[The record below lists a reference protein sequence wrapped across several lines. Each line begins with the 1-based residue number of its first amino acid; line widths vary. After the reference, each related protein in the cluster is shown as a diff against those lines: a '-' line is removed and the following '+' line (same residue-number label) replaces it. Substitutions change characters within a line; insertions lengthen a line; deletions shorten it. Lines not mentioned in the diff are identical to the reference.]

1 MTLPSKY
8 LPFLLLAI
16 CISSCDQGN
25 SSPESG
31 SFTSEGATTPP
42 IIEDISESAPP
53 QEIES
58 ANAPVQKE
66 KEKPEIFEY
75 HNPLTDSQ
83 KADGWL
89 SLFDGHTLF
98 GWESTS
104 DEINWEVKDGAVTA
118 DSGPIGVLMTT
129 VPFTDYELVC
139 EYRMEKGGNS
149 GLFLRTEFPS
159 GDIATQCY
167 EINIADE
174 HPDGFTTGSLV
185 NRAKLKSPVES
196 TDDWNEFRIT
206 LNGPNAKIV
215 HNGEEVLNYTAEN
228 NVAATGRI
236 GLQKNA
242 GKIEFRKVIVQ
253 PLNLT
258 SIFNGKD
265 LSGWREVP
273 DSKSKFTVEENEIR
287 VKDGQGFIETEK
299 TYQDFIFQSQAISH
313 ADELNSGF
321 FFRAMAGTEEA
332 PSNGYEFQ
340 IHNGFEGD
348 RSHPNNAGTGA
359 IFRRAEA
366 RYIVANDKEWFT
378 ATLIA
383 YGPRIG
389 CWVDG
394 YHVVDWVDDRKTDP
408 NPRRGQ
414 RLEGGH
420 ISIQGHDPTT
430 DLSFKNLKIAEYP
443 KESAN
448 DE

>member
-1 MTLPSKY
+1 MTSPSKY
-8 LPFLLLAI
+8 LPILLFVV
-16 CISSCDQGN
+16 CISSCEQDKTA
-25 SSPESG
+25 PESG
-31 SFTSEGATTPP
+31 SLTTEESSTPP
-42 IIEDISESAPP
+42 IDEELPKLTPPKPIQAADVPVED
-53 QEIES
+53 
-58 ANAPVQKE
+58 E
-66 KEKPEIFEY
+66 KKKPENFAY

-89 SLFDGHTLF
+89 SLFDGLTLF

-104 DEINWEVKDGAVTA
+104 DEINWDVKDGTIVA
-118 DSGPIGVLMTT
+118 DSGPIGILMTT
-129 VPFTDYELVC
+129 LPFADYELVC
-139 EYRMEKGGNS
+139 EYRIEKGGNS

-185 NRAKLKSPVES
+185 NRAKLKSPVERK
-196 TDDWNEFRIT
+196 DDWNEFRVI
-206 LNGPNAKIV
+206 LNGAHAKII
-215 HNGEEVLNYTAEN
+215 HNGEEVLDYTADN
-228 NVAATGRI
+228 NVADSGRI

-242 GKIEFRKVIVQ
+242 GKIEFRKVIVK
-253 PLNLT
+253 PLNLQ

-265 LSGWREVP
+265 LTGWRDVP
-273 DSKSKFTVEENEIR
+273 GSKSEFKVVENEIR
-287 VKDGQGFIETEK
+287 VKNGQGFIETEK

-313 ADELNSGF
+313 AAELNSGF
-321 FFRAMAGTEEA
+321 FFRAMAGTEKA
-332 PSNGYEFQ
+332 PSFGYEYQ
-340 IHNGFEGD
+340 IHNGFNSD
-348 RSHPNNAGTGA
+348 RSHPSNAGTGG
-359 IFRRAEA
+359 IFRRVEA
-366 RYIVANDKEWFT
+366 RYVVANDKEWFT

-394 YHVVDWVDDRKTDP
+394 YHVVDWVDDRKPDP

-430 DLSFKNLKIAEYP
+430 DLSFKNLRIVEYP
-443 KESAN
+443 KATAN